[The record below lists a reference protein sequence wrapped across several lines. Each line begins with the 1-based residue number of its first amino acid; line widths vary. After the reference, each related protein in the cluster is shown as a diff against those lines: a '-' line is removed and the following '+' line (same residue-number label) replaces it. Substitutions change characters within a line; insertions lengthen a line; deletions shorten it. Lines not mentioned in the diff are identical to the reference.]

1 MLPTKRTDAL
11 TPQSIA
17 DYQALAAQNATL
29 PPTLEDFLALL
40 GPEGKGQHEERRAAL
55 AAVIQQLQ
63 AGHPVSASI
72 QLWLLVTYN
81 PPLHSFVGRYGTHR
95 SEDRSDTESAV
106 VLAFLE
112 VLQTMS
118 SERLADAY
126 LEKRIVD
133 DARRRLMVLLGIRD
147 YQQADRVEFVEDE
160 AVQDDRAPDERV
172 DSYDALQA
180 QINEMPITN
189 ADRDL
194 LVGIYV
200 YGYNMSELA
209 QQMGVPHDTV
219 KKRHQRLLGRLKKN
233 S

>member
-1 MLPTKRTDAL
+1 MLPTKRTDAF

-17 DYQALAAQNATL
+17 DYQTLATENASL
-29 PPTLEDFLALL
+29 PPALEDFLALL
-40 GPEGKGQHEERRAAL
+40 GPEGKGRHDERRAAL
-55 AAVIQQLQ
+55 AAVIQDLQ

-81 PPLHSFVGRYGTHR
+81 PPLHNLVGRYASPH
-95 SEDRSDTESAV
+95 SDTESMV

-118 SERLADAY
+118 AERLADAY

-147 YQQADRVEFVEDE
+147 YQQADRLELVDDE
-160 AVQDDRAPDERV
+160 AVQDDRVPDEHV
-172 DSYDALQA
+172 DGYEALLA
-180 QINEMPITN
+180 RINELPITD
-189 ADRDL
+189 AERDL

-209 QQMGVPHDTV
+209 EQLGVTPQAVKQRVDRLTV
-219 KKRHQRLLGRLKKN
+219 RLQKIIR
-233 S
+233 